1 MFTAHVVRG
10 RKQVQSVY
18 TSWLNA
24 VGRKRGRDGHKAH
37 EVCGR
42 GRVALGEKTTSIVT
56 CWLGDNRWL
65 GKEK

>member
-1 MFTAHVVRG
+1 MFIAHVVRG

-24 VGRKRGRDGHKAH
+24 VGRKRGRDGHQAH

-56 CWLGDNRWL
+56 
-65 GKEK
+65 